1 MLPHYQAR
9 HDGQQ
14 VGFQGAHLAEK
25 RRKEILTRTPEIN
38 ADSIRSLGDNRYSVQ
53 SERDTSRKYLV
64 GLSERS
70 CDCPDWPRVRL
81 CKHVAVVAH
90 FFGEGDQLV
99 ELAADAGAA
108 PKTVQPIE
116 SECTPDARSDAT
128 VTSILEEVITVSQEF
143 LCDGVPKSPGT
154 VRSLHGVKEHLTAVV
169 RNSRSS
175 ESPLPDKE
183 DIPPNQH
190 TWTKTAQR
198 MGVQRRKRRRAT
210 TTSSSPE
217 PAATE
222 RIGDLNRKQARVKIT
237 DPYSGGVNSGR
248 HAAPDAQSVAQN
260 ARACA
265 RAAVVANGVEPAL
278 PQPQQHNRE
287 RVGTSAPAIPQSS
300 PLQSYPPSSAAP
312 LPALAP
318 LAWYTTRAAPGAQAT
333 VPMHNAYAP
342 SAPPPSSSPLA
353 WYPTPST
360 YPPMYTQSPYQ
371 VPYPTYWPYG
381 HFHTPQPRPQ

>member
-1 MLPHYQAR
+1 MSP
-9 HDGQQ
+9 GT
-14 VGFQGAHLAEK
+14 GFWW
-25 RRKEILTRTPEIN
+25 
-38 ADSIRSLGDNRYSVQ
+38 V
-53 SERDTSRKYLV
+53 
-64 GLSERS
+64 
-70 CDCPDWPRVRL
+70 W
-81 CKHVAVVAH
+81 
-90 FFGEGDQLV
+90 
-99 ELAADAGAA
+99 
-108 PKTVQPIE
+108 
-116 SECTPDARSDAT
+116 
-128 VTSILEEVITVSQEF
+128 
-143 LCDGVPKSPGT
+143 SPGT

-190 TWTKTAQR
+190 TWTETTQR

-222 RIGDLNRKQARVKIT
+222 RIGDLNRKQARMKIT

-248 HAAPDAQSVAQN
+248 HAAPDARSVAQN
-260 ARACA
+260 AGARAC
-265 RAAVVANGVEPAL
+265 AAVVANGAEPAL
-278 PQPQQHNRE
+278 SQPQQHGRE

-312 LPALAP
+312 SPALAP
-318 LAWYTTRAAPGAQAT
+318 LAWYTARAAPGAQAT

-342 SAPPPSSSPLA
+342 AASPNAPGISPPQPFQYHTRGGTLAPSAPPPSSSPLA
-353 WYPTPST
+353 WYRAPST
-360 YPPMYTQSPYQ
+360 YPPGMYTQSPSQ